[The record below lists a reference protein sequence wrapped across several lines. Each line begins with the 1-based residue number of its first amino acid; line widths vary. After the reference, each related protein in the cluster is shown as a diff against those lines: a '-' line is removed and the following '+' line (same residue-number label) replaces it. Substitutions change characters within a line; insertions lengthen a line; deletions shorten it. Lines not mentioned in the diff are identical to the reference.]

1 MARDWQQEG
10 RAAVSQRDKNLPITL
25 LSLCRAEAYG
35 PQAQSS
41 KRGACI
47 KLLLKD
53 PQHHRDAKPILG
65 ARSHVPSS
73 AREA

>member
-1 MARDWQQEG
+1 
-10 RAAVSQRDKNLPITL
+10 
-25 LSLCRAEAYG
+25 LSLCWAEAGG

-41 KRGACI
+41 KGGADI

-53 PQHHRDAKPILG
+53 PQHHRAAKPDLG

-73 AREA
+73 ACET

>member
-1 MARDWQQEG
+1 MARERQQEEW
-10 RAAVSQRDKNLPITL
+10 AAVSQKDKNLPVTL
-25 LSLCRAEAYG
+25 LSLCWAEAGG

-41 KRGACI
+41 KGGADI

-53 PQHHRDAKPILG
+53 PQHHRAAKPDLG

-73 AREA
+73 ACET